1 MAALG
6 LRGKSLLALLLACML
21 ALLPAA
27 AIGWLAFQSA
37 QQYFGEAYAR
47 NATLVNRERIRA
59 PITRELAL
67 SLRLADSEVT
77 RQWLL
82 DEANP
87 AKRELF
93 FREAEGYRRDFR
105 DHAYFLASIQSLGY
119 YFNSPSEPF
128 STEPRYRLSRD
139 ADADRWFFST
149 LRETEAFNINVDY
162 NPALNTTK
170 VWFNILVRD
179 HAGAPI
185 GLAGSG
191 LDLTSFV
198 SEFLASG
205 EPGVTPMIL
214 DTQGAIQAHQN
225 RELIALNSGADGA
238 QAGAG
243 IFALL
248 GGSEDTEKLRSALAE
263 ARGDAG
269 SVAIRQ
275 LRLDGREQLV
285 ALTFIPELGWYVVN
299 GIDLASARV
308 LDSRW
313 LLPLLAALLGL
324 LLVLALIFVLAIER
338 LLLHP
343 LRQLRQG
350 AQAMAG
356 GRYDVAMPYRRD
368 DEIGEL
374 STAFG
379 IMAQKVRDHTQQ
391 LEARVRERTRE
402 LEHANEQM
410 ASAQK
415 KIIDS
420 IDYASLIQRSILP
433 NRELVN
439 VLGEHHAVLWRPR
452 DVVGGDFY
460 IFRSDGDLCL
470 LGVVD
475 CAGHG
480 VPGALMTMLA
490 HAALDQAISDCGLTD
505 PAAIL
510 ARTDDIVRSMLGESP
525 ESQALATNMDV
536 GLALV
541 DLGQRSVTFAGA
553 KIALY
558 FSDGTEVKQLPGARR
573 ALGDKRRGQYT
584 NKQLPLQTGQTFYLC
599 TDGFLDQA
607 GGEEGFGFGNDR
619 FAEML
624 RTHASLPLSEQ
635 SEAFST
641 TLAAYQGE
649 YPQRDDITMLCFR
662 FD

>member
-6 LRGKSLLALLLACML
+6 LRGKALLALLLACLL

-47 NATLVNRERIRA
+47 NATLLNRERIRA
-59 PITRELAL
+59 PIARELAL

-77 RQWLL
+77 RQWFM
-82 DEANP
+82 DESDP
-87 AKRELF
+87 VKRELF

-105 DHAYFLASIQSLGY
+105 DNAYFLASTASLGY
-119 YFNSPSEPF
+119 YFNSAAEPF
-128 STEPRYRLSRD
+128 STEPRYHLSPE
-139 ADADRWFFST
+139 AEADRWFFAT
-149 LRETEAFNINVDY
+149 LRDTESFNINVDY
-162 NPALNTTK
+162 NPTLNTTK
-170 VWFNILVRD
+170 VWFNLLVRD
-179 HAGAPI
+179 RNGQVI

-198 SEFLASG
+198 ADFVSSG

-214 DTQGAIQAHQN
+214 DARGAIQAHQN
-225 RELIALNSGADGA
+225 ADLIELNSGAEGA
-238 QAGAG
+238 QAGGG

-248 GGSEDTEKLRSALAE
+248 GDEEAGALRQAMGTAQADPDGVSVI
-263 ARGDAG
+263 RG
-269 SVAIRQ
+269 
-275 LRLDGREQLV
+275 RLDGREQLL

-299 GIDLASARV
+299 GVDLDSVRV
-308 LDSRW
+308 IESRW
-313 LLPLLAALLGL
+313 LLPLLATLAG
-324 LLVLALIFVLAIER
+324 LVLVLVILFLFAIER
-338 LLLHP
+338 LLLRP
-343 LRQLRQG
+343 LGQLRQS
-350 AQAMAG
+350 AQAMAAG
-356 GRYDVAMPYRRD
+356 HYDVAMPVRRN

-374 STAFG
+374 STAFEV
-379 IMAQKVRDHTQQ
+379 MAGKVRDHTRQ
-391 LEARVRERTRE
+391 LEARVSERTRD
-402 LEHANEQM
+402 LERANQEM

-439 VLGEHHAVLWRPR
+439 LLGEHHAVLWRPR

-460 IFRSDGDLCL
+460 IFRTEGGKCL
-470 LGVVD
+470 FGVVD

-490 HAALDQAISDCGLTD
+490 HAALDQAISDRGLAD
-505 PAAIL
+505 PASIL
-510 ARTDDIVRSMLGESP
+510 TRTDDIVRSMLGESS

-541 DLGQRSVTFAGA
+541 DLDQRLVVFSGA

-558 FSDGTEVKQLPGARR
+558 VSDGVEVRQLPGARR
-573 ALGDKRRGQYT
+573 ALGDKRRGQYA
-584 NKQLPLQTGQTFYLC
+584 NHQLPLQAGQTFYLC

-607 GGEEGFGFGNDR
+607 GGEEGFGFGSGR
-619 FAEML
+619 FADML
-624 RTHASLPLSEQ
+624 RAHASLPLAAQ
-635 SEAFST
+635 SEAFSS
-641 TLAAYQGE
+641 TLAAYQGA